1 MGRKSKKAISTRTRS
16 AEQVEGDKCSQEY
29 YEDPNNN
36 SEPSQ
41 GDATKTIQ
49 KFRRIR
55 QVRDHDIRG
64 ALTELLETEPDD
76 DLEDDICRLSETL
89 PA

>member
-36 SEPSQ
+36 SEPSH
-41 GDATKTIQ
+41 GDATTTIQ
-49 KFRRIR
+49 NFRRIR
-55 QVRDHDIRG
+55 QVRDHDIRV
-64 ALTELLETEPDD
+64 TELLETEPDD